1 MNVCFQDPTSNP
13 YGLGDGVKYYMLEV
27 EDWTQ
32 PSQNKR
38 RASSRK
44 ASIDKARDGVS
55 AITPINIPA
64 TLPPVIAPGPPETE
78 VEEAFRVTRSPNS
91 QFFPV
96 RARSSS
102 SPGARPSSLSRL
114 LAQAPENQI
123 DSLTKQGM
131 SQRHDLMPHETLHD
145 ASSSPR
151 GTSSFPPQD
160 SYLPV
165 HVSPSHP
172 SLPSLPPSLPPIPS
186 VPKNFSTQ
194 VSPLRPGSRASRLST
209 TSKFSGRIPALGN
222 SLPGGSK
229 APPTTALADQTLL
242 SSSPSNDGNPFG
254 LPVTPPREESV
265 SDGVDSFLKR
275 RRTTSYHVPRP
286 SPLALNN
293 PLQISQI
300 PGRSESTATATNTLA
315 SLAGN
320 WGMPF
325 GRRKKSSINSLTP
338 TIESPPREELAREE
352 TATERGKQDLSARD
366 LLRRL

>member
-1 MNVCFQDPTSNP
+1 
-13 YGLGDGVKYYMLEV
+13 MLEV

-32 PSQNKR
+32 SSQNKR

-44 ASIDKARDGVS
+44 ASIDKTRDGVS
-55 AITPINIPA
+55 AITPISIPP
-64 TLPPVIAPGPPETE
+64 TLPPVIASGPPETE

-131 SQRHDLMPHETLHD
+131 SQRHDTTPHATPHD

-172 SLPSLPPSLPPIPS
+172 SPPSLPPIIPS
-186 VPKNFSTQ
+186 VPKIFSTQ
-194 VSPLRPGSRASRLST
+194 MSPLRPGSRASRLST
-209 TSKFSGRIPALGN
+209 TSKFSGRISTLGN

-229 APPTTALADQTLL
+229 APPTTALADQALL

-265 SDGVDSFLKR
+265 SDDMDSFLKR
-275 RRTTSYHVPRP
+275 RRTTSYHAPRP

-300 PGRSESTATATNTLA
+300 PVRSGSTATATNTLA
-315 SLAGN
+315 SLASN

-338 TIESPPREELAREE
+338 TVESPPQEGLAREE
-352 TATERGKQDLSARD
+352 SAAERGNRDLSARD
-366 LLRRL
+366 LLRQL

>member
-1 MNVCFQDPTSNP
+1 MDVCFQDPTSNP

-44 ASIDKARDGVS
+44 ASIDKARDAVS
-55 AITPINIPA
+55 AIAPINIPPS
-64 TLPPVIAPGPPETE
+64 LPSVIASGPPETE

-131 SQRHDLMPHETLHD
+131 SQCHDTMSYETSHD
-145 ASSSPR
+145 ASSSR
-151 GTSSFPPQD
+151 GAPSFPPQG

-165 HVSPSHP
+165 HISPSHP
-172 SLPSLPPSLPPIPS
+172 SPPSLPPIIPS
-186 VPKNFSTQ
+186 VPKIFSTQ

-229 APPTTALADQTLL
+229 APPTTALTDQTLL
-242 SSSPSNDGNPFG
+242 SSSPSNDDNPFG

-265 SDGVDSFLKR
+265 SDGVNIFLKR

-300 PGRSESTATATNTLA
+300 PARSGSTATATNTLA
-315 SLAGN
+315 SLASN

-325 GRRKKSSINSLTP
+325 GRRKMLSINSLSP
-338 TIESPPREELAREE
+338 TIESPPQEGLAREE
-352 TATERGKQDLSARD
+352 TATERGKRDLSARD